1 MPEATDNVSSTNTSP
16 QESAVNETQPKPKAW
31 LTPTRGATGWL
42 WLSVVVIVLDQITK
56 ALVANSLNLYE
67 NIDLLP
73 ILSLTHLHNTGAAFS
88 MLAGASGWQR
98 WFFVVLG
105 VGVSVALMIWL
116 RRIRSNE
123 QTLLAIGL
131 SLVLGGA
138 LGNVIDRVWLGYV
151 IDFVHVHWDRIGF
164 SFAAFNV
171 ADSAITIG
179 AGCLLLDAFLEGRKS
194 GDKTQ

>member
-1 MPEATDNVSSTNTSP
+1 MPDVTE
-16 QESAVNETQPKPKAW
+16 KPAIERKPW
-31 LTPTRGATGWL
+31 FTPTRGASGWL
-42 WLSVVVIVLDQITK
+42 WLSLIVIVLDQVTK
-56 ALVANSLNLYE
+56 ALVSRSMGLYE
-67 NIDLLP
+67 SIDLLP
-73 ILSLTHLHNTGAAFS
+73 VLSLTHLHNTGAAFS

-98 WFFVVLG
+98 WFFIILAVV
-105 VGVSVALMIWL
+105 VSVTLMLWL

-171 ADSAITIG
+171 ADTAISIG
-179 AGCLLLDAFLEGRKS
+179 AGCLLLDAFLEGRKK
-194 GDKTQ
+194 D

>member
-1 MPEATDNVSSTNTSP
+1 MPEANQTPVVTSR
-16 QESAVNETQPKPKAW
+16 SW
-31 LTPTRGATGWL
+31 LTPTRGASGWL
-42 WLSVVVIVLDQITK
+42 WLSIIVIVLDQITK
-56 ALVANSLNLYE
+56 ALVARSLDLYE
-67 NIDLLP
+67 SIDLLP
-73 ILSLTHLHNTGAAFS
+73 VLALTHLHNTGAAFS

-98 WFFVVLG
+98 WFFTILG
-105 VGVSVALMIWL
+105 IVVSVVLMIWL
-116 RRIRSNE
+116 RRIRASE

-179 AGCLLLDAFLEGRKS
+179 AACLLLDAFLEGKPQP
-194 GDKTQ
+194 KAE